1 MLGAKLGLNFGGM
14 LELIGPKFSVGCTK
28 LVVELLIALAGGGP
42 LLRAMTVLDL

>member
-1 MLGAKLGLNFGGM
+1 MNFGAM

-28 LVVELLIALAGGGP
+28 LVVELLTALDGGGP